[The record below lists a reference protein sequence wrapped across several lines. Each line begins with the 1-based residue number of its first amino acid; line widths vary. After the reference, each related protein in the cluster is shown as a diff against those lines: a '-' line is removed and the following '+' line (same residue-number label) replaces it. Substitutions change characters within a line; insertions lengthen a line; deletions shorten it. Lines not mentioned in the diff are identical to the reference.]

1 MARSNKEIDDLLDR
15 GIEAMRNHVVTQE
28 QVEEAA
34 TRVYKKV
41 KKEHEKLSLSEPLPA
56 DEDLAIF

>member
-1 MARSNKEIDDLLDR
+1 MERTNKEIDELLER

-28 QVEEAA
+28 QVEEAGS
-34 TRVYKKV
+34 RVFKKV
-41 KKEHEKLSLSEPLPA
+41 KKEYEKLSLVEPA